1 MLKRKSFPCT
11 LFEKYPR
18 NTVFFAVET
27 ENVTGIMTKIS
38 SILTDAGMS
47 ILNGFHT
54 LREGGRKWCWVFA
67 VDPSSSQKTVEEVV
81 ESIRGL
87 DEVLEV
93 SYGSEVV
100 AGMTMPPFSIDL
112 RMIESRA
119 FVLDEHSIR
128 LFLKSLWD
136 RWGSAGAVFL
146 YHTGRWAGKT
156 MVKAWSRRFCVTG
169 FEDILSFTVAMYK
182 LSGLIKDYELKVDA
196 EEAMVR
202 LYEYYECYCLRDLG
216 KPSGYLMKG
225 ILAGM
230 VEECMG
236 VEAMVVECMCIA
248 AGDLYCEFRVKFSL
262 D

>member
-1 MLKRKSFPCT
+1 MAKRKSFPCAI
-11 LFEKYPR
+11 FGKYPR

-27 ENVTGIMTKIS
+27 ENVTGIMAKIS
-38 SILTDAGMS
+38 SILAEAGMS

-67 VDPSSSQKTVEEVV
+67 VDPSSSRKTVEEAV

-87 DEVLEV
+87 DEVLDV
-93 SYGSEVV
+93 SYGFEVV
-100 AGMTMPPFSIDL
+100 AGMTVPPFSIDL

-119 FVLDEHSIR
+119 FIFDEHSIR

-146 YHTGRWAGKT
+146 YHTGRWAGRT
-156 MVKAWSRRFCVTG
+156 MVKAWSRRFGVTG
-169 FEDILSFTVAMYK
+169 FENILSFTATMYQ
-182 LSGLIKDYELKVDA
+182 LNGLIKDYELSVGA
-196 EEAMVR
+196 EGAVVR

-236 VEAMVVECMCIA
+236 VEAMVVEGMCIA
-248 AGDLYCEFRVKFSL
+248 AGDPYCEFRVKFSL